1 MDLHYILF
9 NTIVYGSIATTLAA
23 FFAFGKF
30 LNLGIWWF
38 LVLGGYG
45 IHAFVN
51 HGFSQDVVLALGIFV
66 VGYFMI
72 NWLLLHYFP
81 HAKQRDHV
89 GIVLTLGVSIVLE
102 NMIGYIFG
110 PNSVSLSL
118 VSLPTWGL
126 GVVFFILLMG
136 FWYVFSNTML
146 GIILKGMF
154 EHSNVIK
161 WLGVPTMKILQLL
174 FGFFLLLL
182 LANSFLILNE
192 TNLRASDGLFYL
204 IKGIGIMIL
213 VGVAKKEYMY
223 LGALL
228 YVLVEYLLFIQFWLP
243 ISYKETLII
252 AVIVLVLL
260 AKPEGL
266 FSLTKR
272 RV

>member
-1 MDLHYILF
+1 LF
-9 NTIVYGSIATTLAA
+9 L
-23 FFAFGKF
+23 
-30 LNLGIWWF
+30 
-38 LVLGGYG
+38 
-45 IHAFVN
+45 
-51 HGFSQDVVLALGIFV
+51 
-66 VGYFMI
+66 
-72 NWLLLHYFP
+72 
-81 HAKQRDHV
+81 
-89 GIVLTLGVSIVLE
+89 
-102 NMIGYIFG
+102 
-110 PNSVSLSL
+110 
-118 VSLPTWGL
+118 
-126 GVVFFILLMG
+126 ILLGLLGG
-136 FWYVFSNTML
+136 FWYIFSKTML

-154 EHSNVIK
+154 EHSNVIR
-161 WLGVPTMKILQLL
+161 WLGVPTMKILQWL

-228 YVLVEYLLFIQFWLP
+228 YVFIEYLLFIQFWFP

-260 AKPEGL
+260 AKPEWL
-266 FSLTKR
+266 FSLAKR

>member
-30 LNLGIWWF
+30 LNLGIWGF

-45 IHAFVN
+45 IHAFIN
-51 HGFSQDVVLALGIFV
+51 HGFSWEVILALSVFLIVYFFV
-66 VGYFMI
+66 

-81 HAKQRDHV
+81 HPKQRDHV

-102 NMIGYIFG
+102 NMIGYVFG
-110 PNSVSLSL
+110 PSSVSLSL
-118 VSLPTWGL
+118 ISLPSWSL
-126 GVVFFILLMG
+126 FLILLGLLGG
-136 FWYVFSNTML
+136 FWYIFSKTML

-154 EHSNVIK
+154 EHSNVIR
-161 WLGVPTMKILQLL
+161 WLGVPTMKILQWL

-228 YVLVEYLLFIQFWLP
+228 YVFIEYLLFIQFWFP

-260 AKPEGL
+260 AKPEWL
-266 FSLTKR
+266 FSLAKR